1 MSKLKRKREHLNL
14 TQEELATKSG
24 LSIRTIQRIESG
36 VEPKGHT
43 LKALAKALDSEVN
56 ELLSTRELPDTT
68 NYTWIKVINL
78 SSVVVTF
85 LPPAN
90 IVLPLV
96 IMFLVK
102 QFNPLTRQIVSLQI
116 VYTIVAIIT
125 FMLSIF
131 LKKWIGAGNEFTIL
145 VMILLVLINVFI
157 ILRNTAAI
165 DKQKKLRI
173 HLSFNVI

>member
-1 MSKLKRKREHLNL
+1 M
-14 TQEELATKSG
+14 
-24 LSIRTIQRIESG
+24 
-36 VEPKGHT
+36 
-43 LKALAKALDSEVN
+43 
-56 ELLSTRELPDTT
+56 
-68 NYTWIKVINL
+68 
-78 SSVVVTF
+78 VTF
-85 LPPAN
+85 LPSAN

-125 FMLSIF
+125 FKLSIF

-145 VMILLVLINVFI
+145 VMIMLVLINVFI

-173 HLSFNVI
+173 HLRFNVI